1 MTHTP
6 PRQRRPTFLQAIVI
20 TGAGILVA
28 FFGCLGAI
36 AGFSRNSNSLL
47 GNVGMVGFAIGS
59 LAFLIGVVLLGVVV
73 VRSIVAKPASDTP
86 APVPPPPS
94 GAPHPYVRP
103 SAHAPLPP
111 ASRESDAPGP
121 GEGE

>member
-1 MTHTP
+1 MTTTP
-6 PRQRRPTFLQAIVI
+6 PRQRRPTFLQAIII

-28 FFGCLGAI
+28 FFGCLGAV

-47 GNVGMVGFAIGS
+47 GNVGVVGFAIGS

-73 VRSIVAKPASDTP
+73 VRSIVAKPGPSAS
-86 APVPPPPS
+86 APPPS
-94 GAPHPYVRP
+94 GSPQPYVRP
-103 SAHAPLPP
+103 SAPLPP
-111 ASRESDAPGP
+111 AADGSDAPGP

>member
-1 MTHTP
+1 MTTTP

-20 TGAGILVA
+20 TGAGMLVA

-73 VRSIVAKPASDTP
+73 VRSIFAKPAPDTP
-86 APVPPPPS
+86 APPTPPP

-111 ASRESDAPGP
+111 ASGQSDAPGP